1 MGNDNNHF
9 RRIFLKITGTALSV
23 GLAGCTGDD
32 ANGDEPADGST
43 GEDEPTDGSTGEDEP
58 TDESTGE
65 DESTDE
71 STEEPESFPDG
82 LSEDGADLEVL
93 RMAVEVAINDDS
105 FISHSERITEL
116 RSTARTIGGDP
127 ETDRGKELG
136 VPGLANN
143 QGPIHGVVD
152 EDGVERVN
160 ARTENLLNSD
170 GWFFNFYNDGTSYST
185 SSGGDPETQ
194 GAETFQDFVVET
206 ASGYADEV
214 FESLTLFDYGSPE
227 WDGDA
232 GLYML
237 PALMEGDEDVTVDHG
252 GLWVTADGLPVFAG
266 GRISRDDT
274 STDLFVML
282 QSEDVEIEL
291 PEWIDDLDG
300 TSSTYLLNQ

>member
-1 MGNDNNHF
+1 MYVVTYHAMGESSNHF
-9 RRIFLKITGTALSV
+9 RRIFLKIAGTAFSAS
-23 GLAGCTGDD
+23 LAGCTGDD
-32 ANGDEPADGST
+32 ADG
-43 GEDEPTDGSTGEDEP
+43 DEPTDGSTE
-58 TDESTGE
+58 E

-71 STEEPESFPDG
+71 LTEEPESFPDG
-82 LSEDGADLEVL
+82 LSEDGANLDVL
-93 RMAVEVAINDDS
+93 RLAVEVAINDDS
-105 FISHSERITEL
+105 FISHSEQVTEL

-136 VPGLANN
+136 VPGLADD

-152 EDGVERVN
+152 EDGVERAN
-160 ARTENLLNSD
+160 ARTENLFDSD

-206 ASGYADEV
+206 ASGYADEI
-214 FESLTLFDYGSPE
+214 FETLALFDYGSPE
-227 WDGDA
+227 WDSDA
-232 GLYML
+232 GLYIL
-237 PALMEGDEDVTVDHG
+237 PASFEGDEDATVDHG

-266 GRISRDDT
+266 GRISQDDT

-291 PEWIDDLDG
+291 PEWIDDIDD
-300 TSSTYLLNQ
+300 T